1 MRAPLFVPGDRT
13 DRLPRALAGP
23 ADGVILDLED
33 SVAAAAKE
41 PARRAV
47 VEAVEST
54 TGDARLLVRVNGLDS
69 PWFADDLAALDPVLH
84 RLAGVL
90 LPKTT
95 AATDVDELA
104 EVLPDGPTALP
115 IVESAT
121 GVLEAPRIAAARR
134 VSQLLF
140 GPADLS
146 AELGVDVTPAGRELA
161 HARSAVVLAAAAAG
175 LARPLDGPHLALPD
189 PDGLRTGCL
198 AARELGFG
206 GKAAIHPE
214 QLATVREVFAPSEQE
229 VAWARAVLSAYRRS
243 AGPGAVRLD
252 DGTFVDEPVARR
264 AEQIVAEHAARSA

>member
-1 MRAPLFVPGDRT
+1 MRAPLFVPGERT
-13 DRLPRALAGP
+13 DRLPSALASP
-23 ADGVILDLED
+23 ADAVILDLED

-47 VEAVEST
+47 TDAVRSAPA
-54 TGDARLLVRVNGLDS
+54 GAHLLVRINGLDS
-69 PWFADDLAALDPVLH
+69 PWFADDLAVLHPVLH

-90 LPKTT
+90 LPKTA

-104 EVLPDGPTALP
+104 AALPDGPSVVP
-115 IVESAT
+115 IVESAG
-121 GVLEAPRIAAARR
+121 GVLEASRIAAARR

-140 GPADLS
+140 GPADLG
-146 AELGVDVTPAGRELA
+146 AELGVAVTPAGRELA

-175 LARPLDGPHLALPD
+175 LARPLDGPHLALGD

-214 QLATVREVFAPSEQE
+214 QLPAVREVFAPSEQE
-229 VAWARAVLSAYRRS
+229 VSWARTVLAAYRES
-243 AGPGAVRLD
+243 SGPGAVRLD

-264 AEQIVAEHAARSA
+264 AEQIIAEHSAAAS